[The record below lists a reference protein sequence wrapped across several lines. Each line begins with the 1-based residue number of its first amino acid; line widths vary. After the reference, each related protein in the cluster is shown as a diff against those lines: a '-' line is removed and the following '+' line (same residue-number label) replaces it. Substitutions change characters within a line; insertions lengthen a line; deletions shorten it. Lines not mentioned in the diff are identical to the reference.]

1 MSHKK
6 RDWSKYNKSLVNRG
20 SITLWLSPEAVKSWK
35 AKKVKGRSGRPFQY
49 SDNAIL
55 TATII
60 RHVFKLSLRACE
72 GFLKSIFHLLK
83 SRLKVPCYTQI
94 CKRSKKI
101 SLPKHL
107 LKEKKIKHIVVDATG
122 LKVYGEGEWKVKK
135 HGAGKRRQWRKLHL
149 AVDEQSQEIVFADI
163 TTEHVHD
170 TTFIPEIINN
180 RKGLNRV
187 VMDGAA
193 DSSALYKICW
203 QKGIDLLTPPQKN
216 ARLRKDPWL
225 EKRNNRLLEI
235 LGLGGDKEAKSLWG
249 RLTGY
254 SKRATVESAIA
265 RWKVLFGHHL
275 KGRLIETQE
284 TEVFVKSL
292 ILNQMKNIEIL
303 KN

>member
-1 MSHKK
+1 MLHA
-6 RDWSKYNKSLVNRG
+6 NLQTFEEN
-20 SITLWLSPEAVKSWK
+20 IAPK
-35 AKKVKGRSGRPFQY
+35 APSQR
-49 SDNAIL
+49 
-55 TATII
+55 
-60 RHVFKLSLRACE
+60 E
-72 GFLKSIFHLLK
+72 
-83 SRLKVPCYTQI
+83 
-94 CKRSKKI
+94 
-101 SLPKHL
+101 
-107 LKEKKIKHIVVDATG
+107 KIKHIVVDATG

-180 RKGLNRV
+180 RKGLNRL
-187 VMDGAA
+187 VMDGVA

-203 QKGIDLLTPPQKN
+203 QQGIDLLTPPQKN
-216 ARLRKDPWL
+216 ARLRTDPWL

-249 RLTGY
+249 KLTGY

-265 RWKVLFGHHL
+265 RWKALFGHHL

-284 TEVFVKSL
+284 TEVIIKSL
-292 ILNQMKNIEIL
+292 ILNQMNNIETL